1 MEFKLSN
8 HASKRI
14 KQRKIKQEWLQAAI
28 TIPDSLESD
37 IEDSTVLHALIEI
50 PERGFKRLRVVYNET
65 TQPVTIVTA
74 YFE

>member
-14 KQRKIKQEWLQAAI
+14 KQRKIKHEWIQVTI
-28 TIPDSLESD
+28 TAPDSLESD
-37 IEDSTVLHALIEI
+37 SEDSTVLHALLEI

-65 TQPVTIVTA
+65 TKPVTIVTA